1 MISTP
6 EPTVTGGSELLRLS
20 HVSLEYGQVEAL
32 KDVCLTVHPS
42 TVHAVVG
49 EHGAGKTSLG
59 MVISG
64 NVRPRK
70 GYLEFA
76 NRGFDSLNPRLAHR
90 LGIEMVY
97 QQVQL
102 NNFFSVAENIF
113 FLSKKL
119 APHGLLSQ
127 RNLVRQ
133 AQSFLD
139 AGGFTLDPMATV
151 KNLNFPDRVLISILA
166 ALQKRPRLL
175 ILDEALE
182 KLSSTDFPRI
192 LRALNAMK
200 ADGMAILFITHRID
214 DVYDMADK
222 VSIVK
227 NGEILVTDDVGQID
241 KMNLLRL
248 TYTQVYSLEN
258 SGNRKREFNQFL
270 KYNEAVLLNLPVNLI
285 FVDGEERVKIVNERC
300 KEYFRLGEAA
310 IANQSLERLLG
321 PRNGEALSL
330 IREAFRSEE
339 GNAFYHVPLLID
351 GADTVNNVR
360 TLPIYDEERLI
371 GNIIIIEDVTEF
383 DILQKQVILS
393 EKLAS
398 VGLLAAGVAHEINN
412 PLEIVYNYLKY
423 IKYAFDDAKLH
434 ETVDELHEEITYIA
448 GIVRDLLSLSSTAPG
463 RREEIDINEMIRSTM
478 SLLRH
483 SAHDKLISIAFSSPE
498 KELTLSINR
507 NEIKQVILNLVKNS
521 FEAMTAGGEIRIETA
536 RSTDELGRPCAS
548 IVFTDTGPGISDEHL
563 GNIFV
568 PFYSTRKGKGD
579 HIGLG
584 LSICYG
590 IVKRHEGT
598 MSVRNLE
605 HRGCQ
610 FTIRLPAAPV
620 PKGPLPAT
628 TARKNP
634 IDRT

>member
-1 MISTP
+1 MISP
-6 EPTVTGGSELLRLS
+6 ETGTAGGGELLRLA
-20 HVSLEYGQVEAL
+20 HVFLDYGQVEAL
-32 KDVCLTVHPS
+32 KDVSLTLHPS
-42 TVHAVVG
+42 TIHAVVG

-70 GYLEFA
+70 GSVWFA
-76 NRGFDSLNPRLAHR
+76 NRRFDCLSTRLAHR

-97 QQVQL
+97 QQIQL
-102 NNFFSVAENIF
+102 NTFFSVAENIF
-113 FLSKKL
+113 FLNRNL
-119 APHGLLSQ
+119 ARYGLLSQ

-133 AQSFLD
+133 AQAFLD
-139 AGGFTLDPMATV
+139 AGGFALDPSAAV
-151 KNLNFPDRVLISILA
+151 KDLNLPDRVLISILA
-166 ALQKRPRLL
+166 ALQKRPKLL

-182 KLSSTDFPRI
+182 KLSSTDLSRI
-192 LRALNAMK
+192 LRALNTLK
-200 ADGMAILFITHRID
+200 SEGTAILFITHRID
-214 DVYDMADK
+214 DVYDIADR

-285 FVDGEERVKIVNERC
+285 VVDGEERVKVVNERC
-300 KEYFRLGEAA
+300 RQYFHLADAPIG
-310 IANQSLERLLG
+310 NQPLEHLLG
-321 PRNGEALSL
+321 AVNAEALAL
-330 IREAFRSEE
+330 IRGAFRSEE
-339 GNAFYHVPLLID
+339 GNAFYHVPLLIG

-360 TLPIYDEERLI
+360 TLAIYDEDRLI

-383 DILQKQVILS
+383 DMLQKQVILS

-434 ETVDELHEEITYIA
+434 ETVDELNEEITYIA

-483 SAHDKLISIAFSSPE
+483 SAHEKLITIAFSSPE
-498 KELTLSINR
+498 KELTLPVNR

-521 FEAMTAGGEIRIETA
+521 FEAMPGGGEIRIETSRA
-536 RSTDELGRPCAS
+536 ADELGRPCAS
-548 IVFTDTGPGISDEHL
+548 IVFTDTGPGIPDANL
-563 GNIFV
+563 ANIFM
-568 PFYSTRKGKGD
+568 PFYSTRKGRGD

-590 IVKRHEGT
+590 IIKRHEGT
-598 MSVRNLE
+598 MTVRNLE
-605 HRGCQ
+605 RHGCQ
-610 FTIRLPAAPV
+610 FTIRLPVTRERPV
-620 PKGPLPAT
+620 TSPPGG
-628 TARKNP
+628 
-634 IDRT
+634 D

>member
-1 MISTP
+1 MVSTH
-6 EPTVTGGSELLRLS
+6 ELLRLA
-20 HVSLEYGQVEAL
+20 HVSLDYGQVEAL
-32 KDVCLTVHPS
+32 KDVSLGLHPS

-49 EHGAGKTSLG
+49 EHGAGKSSLG

-64 NVRPRK
+64 NVRPRT
-70 GYLEFA
+70 GHLEFA
-76 NRGFDSLNPRLAHR
+76 DRRFDSLTPRLAHR
-90 LGIEMVY
+90 LGIEMVH

-102 NNFFSVAENIF
+102 NTFFSVAENIF
-113 FLSKKL
+113 FLTRL

-127 RNLVRQ
+127 RKLVRQ
-133 AQSFLD
+133 AQSFLE
-139 AGGFTLDPMATV
+139 AGGFTLDPLATV
-151 KNLNFPDRVLISILA
+151 KNLNLPDRVLVSILA

-182 KLSSTDFPRI
+182 KLSSTDLPRI
-192 LRALNAMK
+192 LRVLNEMK
-200 ADGMAILFITHRID
+200 RDGMAILFITHRID
-214 DVYDMADK
+214 DVYDMADR

-241 KMNLLRL
+241 TMNLLRL

-285 FVDGEERVKIVNERC
+285 VVDGEEKVKIVNEHCR
-300 KEYFRLGEAA
+300 EYFRLGDAP
-310 IANQSLERLLG
+310 IANQDLERLLG
-321 PRNGEALSL
+321 PDNGDALAL
-330 IREAFRSEE
+330 IREAFRSQE

-351 GADTVNNVR
+351 GEDTVNNVR
-360 TLPIYDEERLI
+360 TLPIYDEARLI

-383 DILQKQVILS
+383 DRLQKQVILS

-398 VGLLAAGVAHEINN
+398 VGMLAAGVAHEINN

-423 IKYAFDDAKLH
+423 MKLAFDDAKLH

-463 RREEIDINEMIRSTM
+463 RREEIDINEMIRSTI

-483 SAHDKLISIAFSSPE
+483 SARDKLITVTFSSSE
-498 KELTLSINR
+498 KELTLPVNR

-521 FEAMTAGGEIRIETA
+521 FEAMSGGGEIRIETG
-536 RSTDELGRPCAS
+536 RSADELGHPCAS
-548 IVFTDTGPGISDEHL
+548 ILFTDTGPGIPDEHL
-563 GNIFV
+563 GNIFM

-590 IVKRHEGT
+590 IIKRHEGT

-605 HRGCQ
+605 RRGCQ
-610 FTIRLPAAPV
+610 FTIRLPAP
-620 PKGPLPAT
+620 G
-628 TARKNP
+628 
-634 IDRT
+634 DR

>member
-1 MISTP
+1 MASTP
-6 EPTVTGGSELLRLS
+6 ELLRLA
-20 HVSLEYGQVEAL
+20 HVFLDYGQVEAL
-32 KDVCLTVHPS
+32 KDVGLVLRPS

-70 GYLEFA
+70 GHIEFGG
-76 NRGFDSLNPRLAHR
+76 RRFESLTPRLAHR

-102 NNFFSVAENIF
+102 NTYFSVAENIF
-113 FLSKKL
+113 FLNKNL

-127 RNLVRQ
+127 RNLVRRAQ
-133 AQSFLD
+133 AFLEV
-139 AGGFTLDPMATV
+139 GGFALDPSATV
-151 KNLNFPDRVLISILA
+151 KNLTLTDHVLISILA

-182 KLSSTDFPRI
+182 KLSSTDLPRV
-192 LRALNAMK
+192 LRALQEMK
-200 ADGMAILFITHRID
+200 REGMAILFITHRID
-214 DVYDMADK
+214 DVYDLADR

-227 NGEILVTDDVGQID
+227 NGEVLVTDDVGQID
-241 KMNLLRL
+241 TINLLRL
-248 TYTQVYSLEN
+248 TYTQVYSLES
-258 SGNRKREFNQFL
+258 SGDRKREFNQFL

-285 FVDGEERVKIVNERC
+285 VVDGEERVKIVNGQC
-300 KEYFRLGEAA
+300 KEYFRLGEAS
-310 IANQSLERLLG
+310 IANQPLERLLG
-321 PRNGEALSL
+321 PVNGDALAL
-330 IREAFRSEE
+330 IRGAFRSQE
-339 GNAFYHVPLLID
+339 GNAFYHVPLLIA
-351 GADTVNNVR
+351 GEDTVNNVR
-360 TLPIYDEERLI
+360 TLPIYDEARLI

-383 DILQKQVILS
+383 DRLQKQVILS

-423 IKYAFDDAKLH
+423 IKMTFDDARLH

-448 GIVRDLLSLSSTAPG
+448 GIVRDLLSLSSSAPG
-463 RREEIDINEMIRSTM
+463 RREEIDINEMIRSTI

-483 SAHDKLISIAFSSPE
+483 SAHEKLITIEFSSLE
-498 KELTLSINR
+498 KELLLPVNR

-521 FEAMTAGGEIRIETA
+521 FEAMPEGGEIRIETTA
-536 RSTDELGRPCAS
+536 SVDELGRTCAC
-548 IVFTDTGPGISDEHL
+548 IVFRDTGPGIPDDHL
-563 GNIFV
+563 GNIFM

-598 MSVRNLE
+598 MHVRNLE
-605 HRGCQ
+605 RRGCQ
-610 FTIRLPAAPV
+610 FTIRLPVAQV
-620 PKGPLPAT
+620 SLPAGG
-628 TARKNP
+628 
-634 IDRT
+634 

>member
-1 MISTP
+1 MVSTP
-6 EPTVTGGSELLRLS
+6 ELLRLS
-20 HVSLEYGQVEAL
+20 HVSLDYGQVEAL
-32 KDVCLTVHPS
+32 KDVSLVLHPS

-49 EHGAGKTSLG
+49 EHGAGKSSLG

-64 NVRPRK
+64 NVRPRR
-70 GYLEFA
+70 GHLEFA
-76 NRGFDSLNPRLAHR
+76 DRRFDSLNPRLAHR

-113 FLSKKL
+113 FLSRKL

-133 AQSFLD
+133 AQSFLE
-139 AGGFTLDPMATV
+139 AGGFTLDPLATV
-151 KNLNFPDRVLISILA
+151 KNLNLPDRVLISILA
-166 ALQKRPRLL
+166 ALQKKPRLL
-175 ILDEALE
+175 ILDETLE
-182 KLSSTDFPRI
+182 KLSSTDLPRI
-192 LRALNAMK
+192 LRALNEMK
-200 ADGMAILFITHRID
+200 RDGMAILFITHRID
-214 DVYDMADK
+214 DVYDMADR

-241 KMNLLRL
+241 TMNLLRL
-248 TYTQVYSLEN
+248 TYTQVYSLED

-285 FVDGEERVKIVNERC
+285 VVDGEERVKIVNERC
-300 KEYFRLGEAA
+300 KEYFRLGET
-310 IANQSLERLLG
+310 IANQALERLLG
-321 PRNGEALSL
+321 PGNGDALAL
-330 IREAFRSEE
+330 IREAFRSQE
-339 GNAFYHVPLLID
+339 GNAFYHVPLLIA
-351 GADTVNNVR
+351 GEDTVNNVR
-360 TLPIYDEERLI
+360 TLPIYDEARLI

-383 DILQKQVILS
+383 DRLQKQVILS

-423 IKYAFDDAKLH
+423 IKLAFDDARLH

-463 RREEIDINEMIRSTM
+463 RREEIDINEMIRSTI

-483 SAHDKLISIAFSSPE
+483 SAHEKLITLGFSSAE
-498 KELTLSINR
+498 KELTLPVNR
-507 NEIKQVILNLVKNS
+507 NEIKQVILNLVRNS
-521 FEAMTAGGEIRIETA
+521 FEAMSAGGEIRIETM
-536 RSTDELGRPCAS
+536 RSTDEMGRACAS
-548 IVFTDTGPGISDEHL
+548 ILFTDTGPGIPDEHL
-563 GNIFV
+563 GNIFM

-590 IVKRHEGT
+590 IIKRHEGT
-598 MSVRNLE
+598 MNVRNLE
-605 HRGCQ
+605 RRGCQ
-610 FTIRLPAAPV
+610 FTIRLPAAQP
-620 PKGPLPAT
+620 G
-628 TARKNP
+628 
-634 IDRT
+634 